1 MYKLLILLLLVALIV
16 GCGSPKKET
25 PVKPTAIIEATI
37 KTVEP
42 VTVVSIA
49 KKGSYQEVGKIIGE
63 LMAWIK
69 TKKVNMIGMP
79 FGVYYDDPT
88 KVSPE
93 STRYEVCVPVTPET
107 KGDKQVEV
115 KNLLAMEVASTI
127 FIGPYEKVGSAY
139 GKLVTWIGEKGY
151 EIVGPAREFY
161 INDPASVPVESLKTE
176 VQFPV
181 TKKTHK

>member
-93 STRYEVCVPVTPET
+93 
-107 KGDKQVEV
+107 
-115 KNLLAMEVASTI
+115 
-127 FIGPYEKVGSAY
+127 
-139 GKLVTWIGEKGY
+139 
-151 EIVGPAREFY
+151 
-161 INDPASVPVESLKTE
+161 
-176 VQFPV
+176 
-181 TKKTHK
+181 